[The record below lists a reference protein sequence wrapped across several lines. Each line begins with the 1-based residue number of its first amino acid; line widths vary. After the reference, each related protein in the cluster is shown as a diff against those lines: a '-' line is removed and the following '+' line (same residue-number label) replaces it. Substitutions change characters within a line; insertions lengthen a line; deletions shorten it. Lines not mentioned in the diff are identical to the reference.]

1 MVLPTT
7 PVSTAF
13 FHHNISNTIS
23 YPYFALRR
31 YHSLF
36 PSPLPPSPLPP
47 PSVTGLYRGE
57 LCRVQQCRGQRC
69 RAPGTQAVP
78 LGSRAHTHYICQR
91 RPHQPSTRRREIF
104 QAAREGEGE
113 MVILPILT
121 PSFTPFI
128 SLPPSLKYSI
138 THQPLWKNLCSYSAI
153 LQVCFAC
160 RKKKFSVFTRS
171 TACHICKRYVSYEPC
186 V

>member
-1 MVLPTT
+1 M
-7 PVSTAF
+7 
-13 FHHNISNTIS
+13 
-23 YPYFALRR
+23 
-31 YHSLF
+31 
-36 PSPLPPSPLPP
+36 
-47 PSVTGLYRGE
+47 
-57 LCRVQQCRGQRC
+57 QQCRGQRC

-78 LGSRAHTHYICQR
+78 LGSCAHPHHICQR

-113 MVILPILT
+113 MVTLPILT